1 VTDQICEACNGSGEY
16 LKSRLARSFHP
27 DNIGTCKVCKGEGSV
42 PAYCCP
48 KCGYDLESEHPG
60 FLHTCPECSG
70 VA

>member
-1 VTDQICEACNGSGEY
+1 MSDQICEACDGSGER
-16 LKSRLARSFHP
+16 RLTRSNSLDP
-27 DNIGTCKVCKGEGSV
+27 DNWTQCKVCKGEGSV

-60 FLHTCPECSG
+60 FLHTCPECAG